1 MNGRFAPMRPVSDR
15 VDPDAHQQGLTMRQE
30 TFQSSPDSTSGRKRH
45 SALVVGGGLL
55 VLAILAAAIVD
66 LPSGSTFTSHDPTEI
81 GGVTSSVGSTDQVLA
96 PPANAATP
104 RFERTNEPAVE
115 DAVNAH
121 GG

>member
-1 MNGRFAPMRPVSDR
+1 
-15 VDPDAHQQGLTMRQE
+15 MRQE
-30 TFQSSPDSTSGRKRH
+30 TFHSSSDSTSGRKRH

-66 LPSGSTFTSHDPTEI
+66 LPRGSTFTSHDPKEI
-81 GGVTSSVGSTDQVLA
+81 GDVTSAVNLTEQALA
-96 PPANAATP
+96 SPTNAATP